1 MPPQNNI
8 NRLPQVLLHFHLEEY
23 ITKSI
28 MMLCILR
35 VQQWHVRG
43 RVGTHTIAL
52 SALVNFDNRP
62 INIF

>member
-35 VQQWHVRG
+35 VQQWPFFSSVLIPEVTFVYDTFRK
-43 RVGTHTIAL
+43 
-52 SALVNFDNRP
+52 
-62 INIF
+62 